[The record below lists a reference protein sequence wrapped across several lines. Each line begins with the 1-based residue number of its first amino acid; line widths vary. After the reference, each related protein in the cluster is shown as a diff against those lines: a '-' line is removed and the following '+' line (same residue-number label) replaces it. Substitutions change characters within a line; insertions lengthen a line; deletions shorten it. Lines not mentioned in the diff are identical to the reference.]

1 VVSEQY
7 QNIVLTLKDGDTLA
21 GRLVEEDDQKLALMT
36 DPIHPNRVEFPK
48 MEVVS
53 RRASRISPMP
63 DGLANALTREEIW
76 DLIAYLESGGRR
88 DYGAFQK

>member
-1 VVSEQY
+1 MILIGGQRPRTARASFNPSIEPGIWISVKTTV
-7 QNIVLTLKDGDTLA
+7 
-21 GRLVEEDDQKLALMT
+21 M
-36 DPIHPNRVEFPK
+36 
-48 MEVVS
+48 S